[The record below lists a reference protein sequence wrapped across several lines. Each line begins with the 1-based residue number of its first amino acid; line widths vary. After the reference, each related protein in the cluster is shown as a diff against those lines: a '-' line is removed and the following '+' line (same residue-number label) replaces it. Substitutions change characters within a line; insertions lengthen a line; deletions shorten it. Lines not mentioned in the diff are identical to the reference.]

1 LINTRERKLQKIWHT
16 QIGKM
21 ALSASLLT
29 VLAACGG
36 SGGSSGAGSNNSA
49 GTGSITLSG
58 QVVDSAISGA
68 QVCLFSNG
76 AQARNA
82 AGGAICSSLTDAQGN
97 YTLTIPKSLASG
109 LLTLVATKGSDIKL
123 TSSLGTLDQVLSAA
137 GVAGTVTPSDL
148 PSATV
153 THITTADFALADTNH
168 DGTVS
173 QAELDAYKP
182 DPTKVQKA
190 ASIIKAYIDGGQ
202 TSLIGG
208 QTADTLA
215 LASAVV
221 QNKPLGS
228 TGQTVDDW
236 LNGPANAQVS
246 AIFTEVDQALTAAL
260 NKEMAGKFSKYKLT
274 DTVTQQTVPPV
285 VTANGGAASIY
296 CSTDRTLNVPLTTD
310 IDIAFDAARSI
321 ALVRYTNNEGK
332 PEYMKGSYNPKTGD
346 FTLHEIDPKRVVQP
360 GTVTFYGDGYVKY
373 EGKIDAAGNITGT
386 FEDSSSTTWT
396 LDATRQTC
404 VDKGSFTITKQ

>member
-1 LINTRERKLQKIWHT
+1 
-16 QIGKM
+16 M
-21 ALSASLLT
+21 ALSASLLA

-36 SGGSSGAGSNNSA
+36 GGGSSGQGSSNSA
-49 GTGSITLSG
+49 ATGSITLSG
-58 QVVDSAISGA
+58 QVVDSAIAGA

-82 AGGAICSSLTDAQGN
+82 AGAAICSSLTDAQGN
-97 YTLTIPKSLASG
+97 YTLTIPKNLAAG

-123 TSSLGTLDQVLSAA
+123 TSSLGMQDQVFSAA
-137 GVAGTVTPSDL
+137 GATGTVTPSDL

-153 THITTADFALADTNH
+153 THITTADYTLADADH

-173 QAELDAYKP
+173 KAEFEAYKP

-190 ASIIKAYIDGGQ
+190 ASVIKAYIDGGK

-215 LASAVV
+215 LASAVA

-228 TGQTVDDW
+228 TGKKVDEW
-236 LNGPANAQVS
+236 LDDPDNVQVS
-246 AIFTEVDQALTAAL
+246 AIFKEVDDALTAAL

-274 DTVTQQTVPPV
+274 DTVTQQTVPAV

-296 CSTDRTLNVPLTTD
+296 CSTNRTANVPLTTN
-310 IDIAFDAARSI
+310 IDIAFDAARNI
-321 ALVRYTNNEGK
+321 ALVRYTNKEGK
-332 PEYMKGSYNPKTGD
+332 PEYMKGSYNPTTGD
-346 FTLHEIDPKRVVQP
+346 FSLHETEPKKVVQP
-360 GTVTFYGDGYVKY
+360 GTVTFYGQSYVKY
-373 EGKIDAAGNITGT
+373 EGKIDAAGNITGM